1 MTSYMT
7 ELIVRERMRERLAEA
22 ESERL
27 ARLAHRPGRDHSWH
41 PALTLAAVRRLMRVA
56 ATS

>member
-7 ELIVRERMRERLAEA
+7 ELIVRERIRERLVEA

-27 ARLAHRPGRDHSWH
+27 ARLARRPGRGRSWH

-56 ATS
+56 AAS